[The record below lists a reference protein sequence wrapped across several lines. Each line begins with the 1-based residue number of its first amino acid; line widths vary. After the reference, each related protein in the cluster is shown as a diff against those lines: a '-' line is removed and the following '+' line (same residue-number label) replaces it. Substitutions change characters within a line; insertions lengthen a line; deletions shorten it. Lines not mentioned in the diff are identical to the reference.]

1 MAGSEG
7 RAGQGRRRQR
17 VTPGQRPRPNYG
29 HPQAKQSQVAHR
41 LDGAGRED
49 MVAIPGLGMGGY
61 LRAREVAQHSTEGK
75 LLLSQTNRLLGAP
88 HLGGL
93 AEAEFFD

>member
-1 MAGSEG
+1 
-7 RAGQGRRRQR
+7 
-17 VTPGQRPRPNYG
+17 
-29 HPQAKQSQVAHR
+29 
-41 LDGAGRED
+41 

-75 LLLSQTNRLLGAP
+75 LLLSQANRLLGAP
-88 HLGGL
+88 DVGGL